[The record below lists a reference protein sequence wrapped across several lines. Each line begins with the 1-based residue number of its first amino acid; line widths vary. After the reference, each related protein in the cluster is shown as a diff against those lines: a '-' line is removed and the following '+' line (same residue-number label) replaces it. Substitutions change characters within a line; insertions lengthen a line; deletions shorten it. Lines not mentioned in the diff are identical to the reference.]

1 MNFSIEEIVLTEC
14 AISTIS
20 NVNKVL
26 SATVWVRY
34 LHKHRT
40 VIAKGRITESKV
52 HRLWKVMNGYTT
64 TSSETF
70 YFSTHKILTQIG
82 VCVTKE
88 LGFVIECGCQG
99 FSVRYLMAFT
109 MEQSRV
115 TAFGPKNE
123 KIFLARVKR
132 VSSS

>member
-1 MNFSIEEIVLTEC
+1 VNFSIEEIVLTGC

-34 LHKHRT
+34 LHKYRT
-40 VIAKGRITESKV
+40 VTAEGRITESKV
-52 HRLWKVMNGYTT
+52 HRLWKVMTGYNT
-64 TSSETF
+64 TSSKTF
-70 YFSTHKILTQIG
+70 YFRTHKILTRIG

-109 MEQSRV
+109 MEQSR
-115 TAFGPKNE
+115 G
-123 KIFLARVKR
+123 
-132 VSSS
+132 SG